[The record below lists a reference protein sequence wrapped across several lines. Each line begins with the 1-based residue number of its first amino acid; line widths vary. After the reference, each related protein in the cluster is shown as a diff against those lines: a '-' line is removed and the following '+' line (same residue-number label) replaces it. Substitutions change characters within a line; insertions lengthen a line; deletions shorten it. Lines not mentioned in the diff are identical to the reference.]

1 MICLNH
7 FRDLYQQYKDLPED
21 IDEMLVADY
30 FTQAITTDDGQM
42 IKTFR
47 FFFTTRRLI
56 SFSTYIILIL
66 YSFYYFNFFTIY
78 IN

>member
-1 MICLNH
+1 MICLND

-42 IKTFR
+42 IKKFR

-56 SFSTYIILIL
+56 SFAT
-66 YSFYYFNFFTIY
+66 YFNLFTIY
-78 IN
+78 INIE